1 MKEHIV
7 KIIDADFVT
16 HDVKRFI
23 VEKPKN
29 YKFIP
34 GQAVD
39 LFMNLEGYKDKNRP
53 FTFTSLNDDKYL
65 EFTIKTYKERNGVT
79 AQMIELKKG
88 DEFIISEP
96 FGAISYNGKGVFI
109 AGGAGV
115 TPFISILR
123 QLKKENKLNQNT
135 LILSNKTEKDIILKK
150 EFDEFSKLGLNVIY
164 TLTREKNPK
173 YENRRI
179 DANFL
184 KDKIKDFSQYFYI
197 CGPLRFVGEIQYIL
211 QKLGAN
217 SEKIVLES

>member
-1 MKEHIV
+1 MKTNITR
-7 KIIDADFVT
+7 IISADFVT
-16 HDVKRFI
+16 HDVKRFV
-23 VEKPKN
+23 VEKPKD

-39 LFMNLEGYKDKNRP
+39 LSINLEDYKEKKRP
-53 FTFTSLNDDKYL
+53 FTFTSLNEHVNL
-65 EFTIKTYKERNGVT
+65 EFTIKTYKERNGLT
-79 AQMIELKKG
+79 AKMIDLKEG

-96 FGAISYNGKGVFI
+96 FGAIAYKGKGVFI

-115 TPFISILR
+115 TPFIAILR
-123 QLKKENKLNQNT
+123 QLKNNNKLNGNT
-135 LILSNKTEKDIILKK
+135 LIFSNKTEKDIILKK

-164 TLTREKNPK
+164 TLTREKNVK
-173 YENRRI
+173 YENKRI

-184 KDKIKDFSQYFYI
+184 RDKIKNFNQHFYI